1 MENPRQLKAEPRADW
16 KPDSYSN
23 WIQQVACAADSS
35 EQHRQQ
41 ENLIMNLMIG
51 S

>member
-1 MENPRQLKAEPRADW
+1 MKNPRQLKAELRADW

-23 WIQQVACAADSS
+23 WIQQVACAAHNS

-41 ENLIMNLMIG
+41 EKPIMDR
-51 S
+51 